1 MLSREKKFCLFRYP
15 GEKPLFM
22 GSGTITE
29 SEEFNGTYFGT
40 ILTSASLL
48 RTSAESDA
56 IPDNIKVVIL
66 SFSSFL
72 YLTLVQY
79 FSMS

>member
-1 MLSREKKFCLFRYP
+1 
-15 GEKPLFM
+15 M

-29 SEEFNGTYFGT
+29 SEEVNGTYFST

-56 IPDNIKVVIL
+56 IPDDIKVVIL
-66 SFSSFL
+66 SFSSL
-72 YLTLVQY
+72 
-79 FSMS
+79 